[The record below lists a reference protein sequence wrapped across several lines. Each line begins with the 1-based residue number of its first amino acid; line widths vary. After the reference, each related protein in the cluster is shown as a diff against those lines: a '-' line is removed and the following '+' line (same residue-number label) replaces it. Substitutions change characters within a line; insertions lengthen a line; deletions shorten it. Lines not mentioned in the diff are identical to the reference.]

1 MFFVFL
7 HWSSEETGKRQ
18 SKISRHF
25 FVFSSYYLIFT
36 MRRIVPKSDKKY
48 IKQARNDF
56 RRWDSWKFLVTFFF
70 VFFCFSSLVFRG
82 NWQETVENF
91 SSLFCFCFSFFYFYY
106 FLINLMRKQAR
117 HSRKFLVTF
126 LFLFFFLLLFLYY
139 ARDSSKKWQEIW
151 SKLGLT
157 FQDKVAEIFL
167 VTFFFL
173 FFVFLH
179 WSFDGKRQS
188 NISRHYFVFVFVFVF
203 STFILYLYYAQESS
217 KKWQEIL
224 NKLGLTFA
232 DKVVEI
238 FSSLFVVVLFLL
250 YLYYAQDSSKKWQE
264 I

>member
-1 MFFVFL
+1 
-7 HWSSEETGKRQ
+7 
-18 SKISRHF
+18 
-25 FVFSSYYLIFT
+25 

-167 VTFFFL
+167 VTFFFCFL
-173 FFVFLH
+173 FFFIGLLMARGSLIFLVT
-179 WSFDGKRQS
+179 
-188 NISRHYFVFVFVFVF
+188 I
-203 STFILYLYYAQESS
+203 
-217 KKWQEIL
+217 
-224 NKLGLTFA
+224 
-232 DKVVEI
+232 
-238 FSSLFVVVLFLL
+238 LFLFL
-250 YLYYAQDSSKKWQE
+250 FLFFLLSYFIFTTRRRVLKSDKKF
-264 I
+264 